1 MSAQTIGAT
10 VGETYPRDVGERPMR
25 VREPRRFG
33 LGDETLFVQVRES
46 ARARTSRI
54 IVGPRRPLEVIVPA
68 GTPDSA
74 VDALLEGKRDWVERK
89 VASARTIA
97 ARPARLGL
105 DGPGVVWLDG
115 RPVPVEYE
123 PCRRAVAELR
133 DGRLL
138 VGGDEHDARRAIV
151 RWYRREARRRI
162 AATFAR
168 EKERLG
174 LDYASLSIRDQR
186 TRWGSCSRKGHRS
199 FSGRLALAPEEV
211 RNYVVVHELYHLRE
225 PSHSK
230 VFWRF
235 LGAATPGWQQQARWL
250 SEHGR
255 ELHGYDAATA
265 LANAAQK
272 RQRVAVASAKAP

>member
-1 MSAQTIGAT
+1 
-10 VGETYPRDVGERPMR
+10 
-25 VREPRRFG
+25 
-33 LGDETLFVQVRES
+33 
-46 ARARTSRI
+46 
-54 IVGPRRPLEVIVPA
+54 
-68 GTPDSA
+68 
-74 VDALLEGKRDWVERK
+74 
-89 VASARTIA
+89 
-97 ARPARLGL
+97 L

-186 TRWGSCSRKGHRS
+186 TRWASCSRKGNLS
-199 FSGRLALAPEEV
+199 FSWRLALAPEEV
-211 RNYVVVHELYHLRE
+211 RNYVVVHELCHLRE
-225 PSHSK
+225 LNHSK
-230 VFWRF
+230 RF
-235 LGAATPGWQQQARWL
+235 YRLLDEVRPGWRGQSAWL
-250 SEHGR
+250 RDFGQ
-255 ELHGYDAATA
+255 ELLDYRIA
-265 LANAAQK
+265 
-272 RQRVAVASAKAP
+272 